1 MKERRGKEDI
11 IHIIFRMF
19 GFVGRNKIPFFFCV
33 TVGATMPLYESVL
46 VGNTVSELTKA
57 CTNKDII
64 YLKKTIIT
72 MLFMFL
78 GYLLYTFCYA
88 YVYTNFV
95 KIALDIK
102 NTLFRHV
109 IKLPMTY
116 FNANTSGDI
125 SSRMISDYNKAVELV
140 GYPMFGQAN
149 PISLLLSII
158 VVSVL
163 VIHRNMLLGIVS
175 ISVSLVNMFLI
186 NILSVKLQKHEL
198 QIKKV
203 IASSTQKIIDLLS
216 GTIVARI
223 FHLEHILQNKYEDE
237 IETIYQKI
245 QTLNRKKSL
254 ISMLIDFQQFLS
266 FAGVI
271 GVGLVLQ
278 AKGIIVLA
286 DVMYISSMQSFLANY
301 VAQFSQKFSQ
311 LQTYIAGAY
320 RILELLDSKEEM
332 IRKDQEPIVPS
343 QETAIEMSNINFSY
357 PNQEKK
363 IFEDFTMKIKRGEHI
378 GIVGNSGEGKST
390 LLKLLLE
397 FEVYGQGNTSF
408 FGTDRLQCSQMK
420 IRDLCTYVP
429 QQPYLYHAS
438 IKENILLDH
447 QGSDKEVWDVLQL
460 ACLKD
465 YVESLPDGIH
475 TIVGEGGHGLSGGQ
489 KQKISIA
496 RALFF
501 NKPII
506 LMDEATSSLD
516 VNSEEEIQKAFDNL
530 SKGRTCIV
538 IAHRLSTIKNM
549 DRILVLK
556 AGKIVEEGTNDE
568 LMKKGGI
575 YTELYQKQYSI

>member
-1 MKERRGKEDI
+1 MKERKDKEDI
-11 IHIIFRMF
+11 FGIIFRMF
-19 GFVGRNKIPFFFCV
+19 GFVDRNKIPFFFCV
-33 TVGATMPLYESVL
+33 IVGATMPLYESVL

-57 CTNKDII
+57 CTDKDII
-64 YLKKTIIT
+64 YLKKTIMI
-72 MLFMFL
+72 MFLMFL

-95 KIALDIK
+95 KIGLNVK
-102 NTLFRHV
+102 NILFRHV
-109 IKLPMTY
+109 IKLPMTF
-116 FNANTSGDI
+116 FNSNTSGDI

-163 VIHRNMLLGIVS
+163 VIRRNLLLGIVS
-175 ISVSLVNMFLI
+175 ISVSLVNMLLI
-186 NILSVKLQKHEL
+186 NVVSVKLQKHEL

-203 IASSTQKIIDLLS
+203 IASSTQKIIDLIS
-216 GTIVARI
+216 GTMVARI
-223 FHLEHILQNKYEDE
+223 FHLEQIMENKYEDE
-237 IETIYQKI
+237 IETIYQQI
-245 QTLNRKKSL
+245 QTLNKKKSL

-266 FAGVI
+266 FTGVI

-286 DVMYISSMQSFLANY
+286 DVMYISSMQSFLATY

-311 LQTYIAGAY
+311 FQTYIAGAH
-320 RILELLDSKEEM
+320 RIFELLDSEEEM
-332 IRKDQEPIVPS
+332 IREDQKQIDQN
-343 QETAIEMSNINFSY
+343 QETAIEMSNISFSY
-357 PNQEKK
+357 PNQDKK
-363 IFEDFTMKIKRGEHI
+363 IFEDFSMKIKRGEHI

-397 FEVYGQGNTSF
+397 YEVYGEGNTSF
-408 FGTDRLQCSQMK
+408 FGTNHMQCSQTK

-438 IKENILLDH
+438 IKENILLGH
-447 QGSDKEVWDVLQL
+447 EGSDEEVWNVLQL

-516 VNSEEEIQKAFDNL
+516 VNAEQEIQKAFDNL

-556 AGKIVEEGTNDE
+556 KGKIVEEGTNDE
-568 LMKKGGI
+568 LMKLGGT
-575 YTELYQKQYSI
+575 YAELYQKQYSI